1 MPTQR
6 SELLRSGLV
15 SLVIGFNLLVII
27 TSGTNWFVQAELHNC
42 EETRHAVNVQGHLAI
57 CSRCCRAPRPGNAA
71 IC

>member
-42 EETRHAVNVQGHLAI
+42 EETRHA
-57 CSRCCRAPRPGNAA
+57 R
-71 IC
+71 